1 MPESI
6 FVLFETYRYEGDTPI
21 LADFG
26 KGAEERL
33 EAEAERL
40 RTADQKEGQARIMRR
55 VRQSIGEEIA
65 ARTPLEVL
73 ERLAE
78 SEHGAYASS
87 KGWRVDE
94 IDRFAYSPKPFKGAS
109 WTVPGTTEEE
119 AVDAANRAVRESFGM

>member
-21 LADFG
+21 LADYG

-40 RTADQKEGQARIMRR
+40 RTQDKADGERRAIREMRA
-55 VRQSIGEEIA
+55 SLGEEMANLTPNAVIRRLIA
-65 ARTPLEVL
+65 AEGGEYT
-73 ERLAE
+73 
-78 SEHGAYASS
+78 SS